1 MFRNL
6 ICPPATAGGSDKS
19 VVAALVNRR
28 WIAFLDRKMRPIH
41 KALLAIVALSVVLA
55 VALVLYKRM
64 GPLPT
69 LTDRDIAGPTGITS
83 QWLEITP
90 APELKP
96 SGKTCLV
103 ILELEG
109 DYTPDFQA
117 QMLRFPDGSLGMPEV
132 QLVDRQGNIFPLH
145 FLMVHHRDRT
155 GSSVMGG
162 AGFGSP
168 ELPTD
173 RSYGKV
179 RVRSDKPIKCSK
191 IIWRG

>member
-1 MFRNL
+1 
-6 ICPPATAGGSDKS
+6 
-19 VVAALVNRR
+19 
-28 WIAFLDRKMRPIH
+28 MRPIN
-41 KALLAIVALSVVLA
+41 KALLAVVALFIVLVVAFL
-55 VALVLYKRM
+55 LYRRM

-69 LTDRDIAGPTGITS
+69 LTDRDIAGPTAITS
-83 QWLEITP
+83 QWLEIGPTP
-90 APELKP
+90 ALKP
-96 SGKTCLV
+96 SGKTSFV

-132 QLVDRQGNIFPLH
+132 QLVDQQGNVFPLH

-155 GSSVMGG
+155 GSNVMGG

-168 ELPTD
+168 DLPTD

-179 RVRSDKPIKCSK
+179 RVRSDKPVQCSK